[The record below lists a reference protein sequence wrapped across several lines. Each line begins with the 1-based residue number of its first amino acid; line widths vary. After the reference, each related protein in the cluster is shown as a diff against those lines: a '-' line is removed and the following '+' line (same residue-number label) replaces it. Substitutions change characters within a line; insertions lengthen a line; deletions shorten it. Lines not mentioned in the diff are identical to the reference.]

1 MIDLLDTD
9 GDDLYF
15 LSPLADNIDRLLRDA
30 ADRYETGDAELP
42 LLRAYA
48 LSNRH
53 LTVLVGLY
61 RYYYYQHRLEE
72 AISIAEQAMEIT
84 GQRLSLDQH
93 WTALNLQTFSQ
104 KASETQLIS
113 MARFY
118 LMALKGWAYLKLR
131 LSQIDEGVS
140 ALKKILELDPQDRV
154 GAKALLETVEECGK
168 LTQENLMADHR

>member
-1 MIDLLDTD
+1 MIDLLDTE

-15 LSPLADNIDRLLRDA
+15 LDPLSEEIDSLMQDA
-30 ADRYETGDAELP
+30 AGRYETGDAELP

-61 RYYYYQHRLEE
+61 RYYYYQHQLAE
-72 AISIAEQAMEIT
+72 AVIIAEQAMEIS
-84 GQRLSLDQH
+84 GQRLNLEQN
-93 WTALNLQTFSQ
+93 WPALNLQNFSQ
-104 KASETQLIS
+104 KATESQLIA

-131 LSQIDEGVS
+131 LNQIDEGVL
-140 ALKKILELDPQDRV
+140 ALKKILELDPKDRV
-154 GAKALLETVEECGK
+154 GAKALLDTVEEY
-168 LTQENLMADHR
+168 TAMPEANVIADQ